1 MKTAIFGHDDG
12 CGEPGGGEGPMAP
25 PLTFAAPAS
34 TLSVTGSSHPHQR
47 RSGPS
52 QAAAV
57 AAAVAAAN
65 SSGSATSNV
74 FRLHTRR
81 TSRMQNV
88 CSERSV
94 NLLCVKTPFLATDV
108 YYLSLHFDL

>member
-1 MKTAIFGHDDG
+1 MKTAVFGRDDG
-12 CGEPGGGEGPMAP
+12 CGEPGSGEGPMAP

-34 TLSVTGSSHPHQR
+34 SLSVTGSSHPHQR

-52 QAAAV
+52 QSAAV

-65 SSGSATSNV
+65 SSGSGTSNV

-88 CSERSV
+88 CSLK
-94 NLLCVKTPFLATDV
+94 NL
-108 YYLSLHFDL
+108 

>member
-1 MKTAIFGHDDG
+1 MKTAVFGHDDG
-12 CGEPGGGEGPMAP
+12 CGEPGSGEGPMAP

-34 TLSVTGSSHPHQR
+34 SLSVTGSSHPHQR

-52 QAAAV
+52 QSAAV

-65 SSGSATSNV
+65 SSGSGTSNV

-88 CSERSV
+88 CSLK
-94 NLLCVKTPFLATDV
+94 NL
-108 YYLSLHFDL
+108 